1 MFVWKDENKW
11 KRVRDGPVFLKKLK
25 IVILD
30 PSTQFDCLN
39 LNVDYTEEPL
49 RLTEYRETNFPIE
62 SGNFITIGGKSIWWT
77 LAQVIPKANTFV
89 KKDASYVL
97 YLIMTLNNY
106 GRSCLITWATDGA
119 IRKVI
124 NGLFK

>member
-11 KRVRDGPVFLKKLK
+11 KRVRVGPVFLKKLK

-49 RLTEYRETNFPIE
+49 RLTEYRETNFPFE
-62 SGNFITIGGKSIWWT
+62 SGNFLTFGGKSIWWT